1 MTPISDDLELNNPN
15 NVKVITDKANNAIL
29 DALKSVSLSDLLNPE
44 EFLKTQNTEKAVLL
58 T

>member
-1 MTPISDDLELNNPN
+1 MANFNWN
-15 NVKVITDKANNAIL
+15 KANNAIL

-44 EFLKTQNTEKAVLL
+44 EFLKTQNTDTAVLH